1 MNMVQ
6 TPAVELPGL
15 RKLTPKEQSQRA
27 AAHACMASDGK
38 PGCEKVVWMGVF
50 FDGTNNNMERD
61 RLDRSH
67 SNVAVLFNTYFNS
80 PETGYYRYYIPGLG
94 TPFPEIGENT
104 ESDDGKAFAAGGA
117 ARIHYAMIQVYNTL
131 HRAVSG
137 DKPLV
142 SAENAHFAVTSVE
155 NGLKTTWQ
163 LGDSKRKDYFRS
175 VEESLFSAL
184 AGKRPKIKLLNIS
197 VFGFSR
203 GSAEARAFC
212 NWLIECCSEENG
224 GYTLSGVPI
233 RFQFL
238 GIFDTVASVG
248 LADSSG
254 VASGFLDWADGSM
267 GIPKAIERCVHFA
280 AAHEIRKSFP
290 LSTSRDGKKYP
301 ENCTEVVYP
310 GAHCDVGGGYSPGD
324 QGKAAGGRSHL
335 LSQVPLVKMYLESRR
350 SGVPMLS
357 VDELGKVANRQTIK
371 DLQISPE
378 LAKRFQEYAE
388 WSKVP
393 SETVENVL
401 FAHMRLYW
409 RWRLR
414 AGKRFEELKSFKAAN
429 EQDKEDLT
437 ASEKDFQSNL
447 VLARKHIVRQGYVV
461 DFNAAAEAE
470 QDEKL
475 TVPPH
480 VYDFFDEYVHDSH
493 ASFRLY
499 GPMTADDRKVAISK
513 IKQKKAAGKKLNR
526 FEVKALALD
535 AISPGKFPVM
545 HDSDIPDLRDMSS
558 WGSNLAVS
566 AITDTRREEGG
577 HIRRRKVF
585 DKS

>member
-1 MNMVQ
+1 VKTVQ

-27 AAHACMASDGK
+27 VAYACVASDGK
-38 PGCEKVVWMGVF
+38 PSCEKVVWMGVF
-50 FDGTNNNMERD
+50 FDGTNNNMDRD
-61 RLDRSH
+61 SVDRSH
-67 SNVAVLFNTYFNS
+67 SNVAVLFNTYLDS

-94 TPFPEIGENT
+94 TPFPEIGENK
-104 ESDDGKAFAAGGA
+104 ESDEGKAFAAGGA
-117 ARIHYAMIQVYNTL
+117 ARIHYAMIQVYNTV
-131 HRAVSG
+131 HRAVF
-137 DKPLV
+137 DDEPLV
-142 SAENAHFAVTSVE
+142 SAENARIAVTSVQ

-163 LGDSKRKDYFRS
+163 LGDSKRNAYFKDLDERLS
-175 VEESLFSAL
+175 SAL
-184 AGKRPKIKLLNIS
+184 AGKRPKIKLLNLA

-212 NWLIECCSEENG
+212 NWLTECCSKENG
-224 GYTLSGVPI
+224 GYTLCGVPI

-267 GIPKAIERCVHFA
+267 GIPSAIERCVHFA

-290 LSTSRDGKKYP
+290 LSTSRDGRKYP

-324 QGKAAGGRSHL
+324 QGKATGGRSHL
-335 LSQVPLVKMYLESRR
+335 LSQVPLVKMYLESQR

-357 VDELGKVANRQTIK
+357 VDELGRDADRQTIN

-437 ASEKDFQSNL
+437 ASEKDFRANL
-447 VLARKHIVRQGYVV
+447 ALARNLRMRQGYVV
-461 DFNAAAEAE
+461 DFNTAAEAE

-480 VYDFFDEYVHDSH
+480 VYDFFDEHVHDSH

-499 GPMTADDRKVAISK
+499 GPMTADDRRVAIAK
-513 IKQKKAAGKKLNR
+513 MKQKKAAGKKLNR
-526 FEVKALALD
+526 FEIKALALD
-535 AISPGKFPVM
+535 AISPGKIPVM

-566 AITDTRREEGG
+566 AITDTRREGGG
-577 HIRRRKVF
+577 HIRKRKVF

>member
-1 MNMVQ
+1 MNRVH
-6 TPAVELPGL
+6 TPAVEFPGL
-15 RKLTPKEQSQRA
+15 RKLSPKEESQRA
-27 AAHACMASDGK
+27 AAYACVAGGGK
-38 PGCEKVVWMGVF
+38 LSCEKVVWTGVF
-50 FDGTNNNMERD
+50 FDGTNNNKDRD
-61 RLDRSH
+61 ILDGSH
-67 SNVAVLFNTYFNS
+67 SNVAVLFNTYLNS
-80 PETGYYRYYIPGLG
+80 PKTGYYRYYIPGLG
-94 TPFPEIGENT
+94 TPFPEIGEDK
-104 ESDDGKAFAAGGA
+104 ESDEGKAFAAGGA

-131 HRAVSG
+131 HRAVSD

-163 LGDSKRKDYFRS
+163 LGDGKRKDYFRALD
-175 VEESLFSAL
+175 ESLFSAL
-184 AGKRPKIKLLNIS
+184 AGKRPKIKLLNIA

-254 VASGFLDWADGSM
+254 IASGFLDWADGSM

-290 LSTSRDGKKYP
+290 LSTSRDGRKYP

-357 VDELGKVANRQTIK
+357 VDELGNVANRQTIK
-371 DLQISPE
+371 DLQISPA

-414 AGKRFEELKSFKAAN
+414 AGKRFEELKSFKAAS

-447 VLARKHIVRQGYVV
+447 ALARNLRMRRGHVA
-461 DFNAAAEAE
+461 DFNTAAEAE

-475 TVPPH
+475 TVPPN
-480 VYDFFDEYVHDSH
+480 VYDFFDQHIHDSH

-499 GPMTADDRKVAISK
+499 GPMTADDRRVAIAK
-513 IKQKKAAGKKLNR
+513 IKQKKQLGK
-526 FEVKALALD
+526 
-535 AISPGKFPVM
+535 S
-545 HDSDIPDLRDMSS
+545 
-558 WGSNLAVS
+558 
-566 AITDTRREEGG
+566 
-577 HIRRRKVF
+577 
-585 DKS
+585 